1 MGETFTEI
9 LGTGMKIEW
18 NENLILDNPECNKAP
33 YIGR

>member
-18 NENLILDNPECNKAP
+18 NENLILDNPEMQQSTL
-33 YIGR
+33 Y